1 VSKTLYLISFYFAPL
16 GRADGVN
23 RAFLTRY
30 LADLGW
36 NIKVICADNPHGLLR
51 NYQKDPSLLDVL
63 GPRVQRFGVP
73 YHAGIRNELACL
85 AHLKPDPF
93 SHWIPAAVT
102 EALRQID
109 APGVVYAV
117 VPPVSNAL
125 VAWQIAKQNKLPL
138 VLDFRDNEFRLP
150 RQCVED
156 AALITAST
164 QHSLDDMRKRYGRQ
178 RDKHSDMVYF
188 NGYPDLETYPTHPSV
203 ATPAD
208 PLRLIYA
215 GLLNWEQH
223 PAMIAHSVS
232 DLRKRRP
239 DLGGRLKLDYYGPRN
254 YYTKLVMRNDQVEG
268 TRFNGYLPFA
278 QVRQELATSSMGIST
293 LVAASKTYCIPSK
306 VFQYL
311 AAGLPILAVTPPGAL
326 SDFVERTGTGIHVL
340 PRPRSAIADTLER
353 LLDQPELLQTMRY
366 RVQAQREQFSLR
378 NQIVGLDSALQ
389 ELLPR

>member
-1 VSKTLYLISFYFAPL
+1 MSKTLYLISFYFAPL

-51 NYQKDPSLLDVL
+51 NYQTDPSLLDVI
-63 GPRVQRFGVP
+63 GPKVQRFGVP

-93 SHWIPAAVT
+93 SHWVPAAT
-102 EALRQID
+102 AEALRQID
-109 APGVVYAV
+109 GPGVVYAV
-117 VPPVSNAL
+117 VPPLSNAL
-125 VAWQIAKQNKLPL
+125 VAWQVAKQKNLPL

-150 RQCVED
+150 RLCVED

-164 QHSLDDMRKRYGRQ
+164 QRSLDDMQAHYGRHG
-178 RDKHSDMVYF
+178 DKRRDMVYF
-188 NGYPDLETYPTHPSV
+188 NGYPDLETSPTPSV
-203 ATPAD
+203 TAPAN
-208 PLRLIYA
+208 PLRLVYA

-223 PAMIAHSVS
+223 PAMLSQAANVVRRRRQ
-232 DLRKRRP
+232 DL
-239 DLGGRLKLDYYGPRN
+239 DGRLQLDYYGPHN
-254 YYTKLVMRNDQVEG
+254 YYTKLVMRRDRNDG

-278 QVRQELATSSMGIST
+278 QVRKELATSSMGIST

-311 AAGLPILAVTPPGAL
+311 AAGLPIFAVTPPGAL

-340 PRPRSAIADTLER
+340 PKPRNAIADALEL
-353 LLDQPELLQTMRY
+353 LLDQPELLQTMHY
-366 RVQAQREQFSLR
+366 RVLAQREQFSLR
-378 NQIVGLDSALQ
+378 SQVVRLDSSLQ
-389 ELLPR
+389 ELLH

>member
-36 NIKVICADNPHGLLR
+36 NVKVICADNPHGLLR
-51 NYQKDPSLLDVL
+51 NYQIDPSLLDVL
-63 GPRVQRFGVP
+63 GPKVQRFGVP

-93 SHWIPAAVT
+93 SHWIPAAT
-102 EALRQID
+102 AEALRQID

-125 VAWQIAKQNKLPL
+125 VAWQVAKQRNLPL
-138 VLDFRDNEFRLP
+138 ILDFRDNEFRLP
-150 RQCVED
+150 RSCVAD
-156 AALITAST
+156 AAMIAAST
-164 QHSLDDMRKRYGRQ
+164 QHSLDDMQAHYGR
-178 RDKHSDMVYF
+178 HSNKRRDMVYF
-188 NGYPDLETYPTHPSV
+188 NGYPDLEASLTL
-203 ATPAD
+203 ATTAPKN

-223 PAMIAHSVS
+223 PAMFSQAANVV
-232 DLRKRRP
+232 RRRRP
-239 DLGGRLKLDYYGPRN
+239 DLDGRLQLDYYGPHN
-254 YYTKLVMRNDQVEG
+254 YYTKLVMRKNRNDS

-278 QVRQELATSSMGIST
+278 QVRKELATSSMGIST

-306 VFQYL
+306 VFQYI
-311 AAGLPILAVTPPGAL
+311 AAGLPIFAVTPPGAL
-326 SDFVERTGTGIHVL
+326 SDFVERTGTGIHIL
-340 PRPRSAIADTLER
+340 PRPRGVIADALEH

-366 RVQAQREQFSLR
+366 RVLAQREQFSLR
-378 NQIVGLDSALQ
+378 SQVIRLDSSLQ
-389 ELLPR
+389 ELLH